1 MVKEILD
8 ALKLPTGY
16 LLHKGHEVYCSG
28 SPQLSSEYHPI
39 GVLNP
44 IDGTDF
50 IAVGNPYDD
59 KMITLDP
66 TQAGYDPSA
75 LACKVCGATG
85 VTL

>member
-1 MVKEILD
+1 MVKEIVQ
-8 ALKLPTGY
+8 ALGLPTGY
-16 LLHKGHEVYCSG
+16 LIHKGHECYCSG
-28 SPQLSSEYHPI
+28 PDRHPI

-50 IAVGNPYDD
+50 IAIGNPYDE

-66 TQAGYDPSA
+66 TQTGYDAST
-75 LACKVCGATG
+75 LICKVCGAKG